1 MIDCCII
8 LIKFPTH
15 PILAGQAIK
24 VWFTSQRTVFGKLQK
39 KKSGQARKD
48 PTFRQK
54 WVLDN
59 FAFLKSHLVV
69 RAATRT
75 MGDSSLRSSQS
86 STLAAAAAAEEEEE
100 DGEEQPS
107 LSLEESPMS
116 QRPAMPS
123 LSTDVGSPQGG
134 TGTITT
140 STLQRALKEKRK
152 RTSGGPLDDCFRRIA
167 DNLCSNV
174 QMQERVSVT
183 IHCSSALIRD

>member
-1 MIDCCII
+1 LIDCCII

-59 FAFLKSHLVV
+59 FSFLKSHLVV

-75 MGDSSLRSSQS
+75 MGDSSMRSSHS
-86 STLAAAAAAEEEEE
+86 CTHAAAAEEEEE
-100 DGEEQPS
+100 DGEEHP
-107 LSLEESPMS
+107 SLEESPMS

-123 LSTDVGSPQGG
+123 LSTEGGSQQGG
-134 TGTITT
+134 TGPITT
-140 STLQRALKEKRK
+140 STLQKALKEKRK
-152 RTSGGPLDDCFRRIA
+152 KTSGGPLDDCFRRIA